1 MKNLPNLE
9 GKLVKMGCFTPD
21 HVPTYHKWLQDDYI
35 LKMTETDRGMSLG
48 DVAKIRDE
56 IEEADDMAHYL
67 IFDKKTNK
75 PIGDADL
82 RDIKPGKKAECAIMI
97 GEPEYRNKG
106 YATEALEFLLDYGF
120 KNFGLKKV
128 TAPILYF
135 NKPSIALHKKL
146 GFKEKRKK
154 GRDIIFELEKI

>member
-1 MKNLPNLE
+1 MKNLPDLE
-9 GKLVKMGCFTPD
+9 GKLVKMGCFTHE
-21 HVPTYHKWLQDDYI
+21 HVKQYHTWLQDEYI
-35 LKMTETDRGMSLG
+35 LKMTETDRGMSLKE
-48 DVAKIRDE
+48 VSKIRDE

-75 PIGDADL
+75 PVGDADL
-82 RDIKPGKKAECAIMI
+82 RDIKPGKKAECAVMI
-97 GEPEYRNKG
+97 GEGSYREKG
-106 YATEALEFLLDYGF
+106 YATEALDLLLNYGF

-146 GFKEKRKK
+146 GFQEKRRK
-154 GRDIIFELEKI
+154 GKDILFELKRS

>member
-9 GKLVKMGCFTPD
+9 GKLVKMGCFTPEY
-21 HVPTYHKWLQDDYI
+21 VSKYHGWLQDEY
-35 LKMTETDRGMSLG
+35 LLRMTETDRGLTLD

-67 IFDKKTNK
+67 IFDKKTSK

-82 RDIKPGKKAECAIMI
+82 RDIKPGKTAECAIMI
-97 GEPEYRNKG
+97 GESEYRNKG
-106 YATEALEFLLDYGF
+106 YATEALELLLDYGF
-120 KNFGLKKV
+120 KNFDLKKV

-135 NKPSIALHKKL
+135 NEPSIAVHKKL
-146 GFKEKRKK
+146 GFKESKRKGK
-154 GRDIIFELEKI
+154 DIIFKLERI